1 MITRAVIQTCLDNL
15 KELTKVEF
23 CVIDVEGMLIA
34 GTLPGKMIEDSVLD
48 AFLLSPADSQMIGE
62 DYLFKIRD
70 DQETSHILISRGG
83 QADGYIFGKIAVG
96 QLQQLIIA
104 YREQYDHTNFM
115 QNLLMDNLLLV
126 DIYNRAKKLGIPAE
140 ARRIIFLVEI
150 PMQKEREAQEV
161 LRSAFAS
168 KMDDYVTAV
177 DEKSII
183 LVHTLEAEEKYED
196 MGNLANMLIDI
207 MNTEIYLNV
216 RVSYGTIVNELK
228 DLSKSYKEAKMGL
241 DVGRIFYQQRAV
253 IAYDTLGIG
262 RLIYQLPVNLCRM
275 FIQEIFGDDIPED
288 LDEET
293 LMTVNKF
300 FENNLNVSETS
311 RQIYV
316 HRNTLVYRIEK
327 LRSAT
332 GLDIRVFD
340 DALTL
345 KIALMV
351 NNYIEYLDQQ
361 GYDYD

>member
-15 KELTKVEF
+15 KELAKVDF
-23 CVIDVEGMLIA
+23 CVIDVEGMLMA
-34 GTLPGKMIEDSVLD
+34 TTMEGKMVEENVLD
-48 AFLLSPADSQMIGE
+48 EFLSSSADSQMIGE
-62 DYLFKIRD
+62 EYLFKIKD
-70 DQETSHILISRGG
+70 EQEVTHILVSHGG
-83 QADGYIFGKIAVG
+83 QADGYIFGKIAVS
-96 QLQQLIIA
+96 QLQQLIVA
-104 YREQYDHTNFM
+104 YREKYDHTNFM

-126 DIYNRAKKLGIPAE
+126 DIYNRAKKLGIMPKAK
-140 ARRIIFLVEI
+140 RIIFLVEV
-150 PMQKEREAQEV
+150 PQQNEREAQEI
-161 LRSAFAS
+161 LKSAFAG

-177 DEKSII
+177 DEKSVI
-183 LVHTLEAEEKYED
+183 LVHTFEEDEKFED
-196 MGNLANMLIDI
+196 MENLANMLVEI
-207 MNTEIYLNV
+207 MNTELYLDV
-216 RVSYGTIVNELK
+216 RVSFGTPVSELK

-241 DVGRIFYQQRAV
+241 EVGKIFYQQRKV
-253 IAYDTLGIG
+253 ISYDTLGIG

-275 FIQEIFGDDIPED
+275 FIQEIFGDDIPEE

-327 LRSAT
+327 LRTVT

-351 NNYIEYLDQQ
+351 TNYIKYLDKQ
-361 GYDYD
+361 GYDYE

>member
-1 MITRAVIQTCLDNL
+1 MITKAVIQTCLDNL
-15 KELTKVEF
+15 KELTKVDF
-23 CVIDVEGMLIA
+23 CVIDVEGMLMA
-34 GTLPGKMIEDSVLD
+34 ETLPGRLVGDDVTE
-48 AFLLSPADSQMIGE
+48 AFLASPADSQMIGE

-70 DQETSHILISRGG
+70 DREVTHVLIARGG
-83 QADGYIFGKIAVG
+83 QADGYIFGKIAVS
-96 QLQQLIIA
+96 QIQQLIVA
-104 YREQYDHTNFM
+104 YREQYDHANFM

-140 ARRIIFLVEI
+140 ERRIIYLVEI
-150 PMQKEREAQEV
+150 PQQNEREAQEA
-161 LRSAFAS
+161 LKSAFAS

-177 DEKSII
+177 DEKSVI
-183 LVHTLEAEEKYED
+183 LVHTLEPDEKYED
-196 MGNLANMLIDI
+196 IANLANMLIDI
-207 MNTEIYLNV
+207 MNTELYLDV
-216 RVSYGTIVNELK
+216 RVAYGTIVNELK

-241 DVGRIFYQQRAV
+241 EVGRIFYQQRKV

-293 LMTVNKF
+293 LMTVHKF

-351 NNYIEYLDQQ
+351 TNYIKYLDQQ
-361 GYDYD
+361 DYDYD

>member
-1 MITRAVIQTCLDNL
+1 MITKAVIQTCLDNL
-15 KELTKVEF
+15 KELTKVDF
-23 CVIDVEGMLIA
+23 CVIDVEGMLMA
-34 GTLPGKMIEDSVLD
+34 GTIPGRLAEDDVTK
-48 AFLLSPADSQMIGE
+48 AFLESPADSQMIGE

-70 DQETSHILISRGG
+70 DREVTHVLISRGG
-83 QADGYIFGKIAVG
+83 QADGYIFGKIAVS
-96 QLQQLIIA
+96 QIQQLIVA
-104 YREQYDHTNFM
+104 YREQYDHANFM

-140 ARRIIFLVEI
+140 ERRIIYLVEI
-150 PMQKEREAQEV
+150 PLQKEREAQEA
-161 LRSAFAS
+161 LKSAFAS

-177 DEKSII
+177 DEKSVI
-183 LVHTLEAEEKYED
+183 LVHTLEPDEKSED
-196 MGNLANMLIDI
+196 IANLANLLIDI
-207 MNTEIYLNV
+207 MNTELYLDV
-216 RVSYGTIVNELK
+216 RVAYGTIVNELK

-241 DVGRIFYQQRAV
+241 EVGRIFYQQRKV

-293 LMTVNKF
+293 LMTVHKF

-351 NNYIEYLDQQ
+351 TNYIKYLDQQ
-361 GYDYD
+361 DYDYD